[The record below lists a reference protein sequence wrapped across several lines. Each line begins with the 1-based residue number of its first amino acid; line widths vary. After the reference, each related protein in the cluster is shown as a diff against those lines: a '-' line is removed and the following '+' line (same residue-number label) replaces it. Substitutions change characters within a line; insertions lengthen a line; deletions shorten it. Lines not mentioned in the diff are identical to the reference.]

1 MTSDRTVPPG
11 DLLTDVLTVLADVLR
26 VRPERI
32 DPEQTFQSLG
42 FDSLLTVEF
51 VAVLNAR
58 YGLRILPTELYD
70 HPSPAAFARRLAR
83 EEGLSEGAG
92 AIPGAGSVPG
102 AGPVP
107 GAGAASVPVSA
118 TVRAGG
124 PYASDV
130 HPVPYASD
138 VHTVPYAS
146 DTHPVPYGGSRPES
160 GSRAPADGGAILDV
174 LREQLAAILGCDA
187 WEIDPSASF
196 PLLGVDSIIGTE
208 LVTVLNRTFGL
219 RERAAALHDHPNLA
233 ALAAHVAVRTGA
245 APAPAP
251 AAPAAGT
258 AAHGTELDVLLD
270 AVRDDRLTVDEA
282 LVLLG
287 RHG

>member
-58 YGLRILPTELYD
+58 YGLQILPTELYD
-70 HPSPAAFARRLAR
+70 HPSPAAFVRRLAQ
-83 EEGLSEGAG
+83 EEGLTEGTVTAS
-92 AIPGAGSVPG
+92 GAGSAPG
-102 AGPVP
+102 GGAVARAGS
-107 GAGAASVPVSA
+107 ASA
-118 TVRAGG
+118 TVRAGT
-124 PYASDV
+124 PYASD
-130 HPVPYASD
+130 P
-138 VHTVPYAS
+138 HTA
-146 DTHPVPYGGSRPES
+146 PYGELRPES
-160 GSRAPADGGAILDV
+160 ASRVPADGGAILDV
-174 LREQLAAILGCDA
+174 LRERLAAILGCDA
-187 WEIDPSASF
+187 RQIDPSASF

-208 LVTVLNRTFGL
+208 LVTVLNRTYGL

-233 ALAAHVAVRTGA
+233 ALAAHIAVRTGA

-251 AAPAAGT
+251 AAPAVGA

>member
-83 EEGLSEGAG
+83 EEGLSEGT
-92 AIPGAGSVPG
+92 GAGSVPG

-107 GAGAASVPVSA
+107 GAGAASVSA
-118 TVRAGG
+118 TVRADG
-124 PYASDV
+124 
-130 HPVPYASD
+130 PYASD

-146 DTHPVPYGGSRPES
+146 DTHPVPYGESRPES

-251 AAPAAGT
+251 AASAAGT

>member
-58 YGLRILPTELYD
+58 YGLQILPTELYD
-70 HPSPAAFARRLAR
+70 HPSPAAFVRRLAR
-83 EEGLSEGAG
+83 EEGLTEGPVTAS
-92 AIPGAGSVPG
+92 GAGSAPG
-102 AGPVP
+102 GGAV
-107 GAGAASVPVSA
+107 AGAAPGEGAAARAGSASA
-118 TVRAGG
+118 TVRAGT
-124 PYASDV
+124 PYASD
-130 HPVPYASD
+130 P
-138 VHTVPYAS
+138 HTA
-146 DTHPVPYGGSRPES
+146 PYGELRPES
-160 GSRAPADGGAILDV
+160 ASRPYGEFRPESASRVPADGGAILDV
-174 LREQLAAILGCDA
+174 LRERLAAILGCDA
-187 WEIDPSASF
+187 RQIDPSASF

-233 ALAAHVAVRTGA
+233 ALAAHIAVRTGA

-251 AAPAAGT
+251 AAPAVGA

>member
-92 AIPGAGSVPG
+92 AIPGAG
-102 AGPVP
+102 PVP
-107 GAGAASVPVSA
+107 GARAASASA
-118 TVRAGG
+118 TVRAGV

-130 HPVPYASD
+130 HPVPY
-138 VHTVPYAS
+138 
-146 DTHPVPYGGSRPES
+146 GESRPES

-251 AAPAAGT
+251 AASAAGT

>member
-83 EEGLSEGAG
+83 EQGLTEGAG
-92 AIPGAGSVPG
+92 AVAGAGSVPG
-102 AGPVP
+102 AGPVTGAGSVP
-107 GAGAASVPVSA
+107 GAGSVSA
-118 TVRAGG
+118 TVRAG
-124 PYASDV
+124 
-130 HPVPYASD
+130 VPYASD
-138 VHTVPYAS
+138 A
-146 DTHPVPYGGSRPES
+146 HPVPYGEFRQES

-251 AAPAAGT
+251 AASAAGT

>member
-58 YGLRILPTELYD
+58 YGLQILPTELYD
-70 HPSPAAFARRLAR
+70 HPSPAAFVRRLAR
-83 EEGLSEGAG
+83 EEGLTEGTVTA
-92 AIPGAGSVPG
+92 SG
-102 AGPVP
+102 AGPAP
-107 GAGAASVPVSA
+107 GEGTAARAGSASA
-118 TVRAGG
+118 TVRAGT
-124 PYASDV
+124 PYASD
-130 HPVPYASD
+130 P
-138 VHTVPYAS
+138 HTA
-146 DTHPVPYGGSRPES
+146 PYGELRPES
-160 GSRAPADGGAILDV
+160 ASRVPADGGAILDV
-174 LREQLAAILGCDA
+174 LRERLAAILGCDA
-187 WEIDPSASF
+187 RQIDPSASF

-208 LVTVLNRTFGL
+208 LVTVLNRTYGL

-233 ALAAHVAVRTGA
+233 ALAAHIAVRTGA

-251 AAPAAGT
+251 AAPAVGA